1 MALSTKVAECHTI
14 SDTEHGYRVRL
25 LDCNDEKYLVA
36 RDIFVG
42 LGYKPGGA
50 TTLVRRHV
58 PNTGYNFFR
67 VKSRDVMGVKLKTA
81 MDICGRLRQNN
92 SEGYADWLSSEIAKG
107 FCSKPGNKIDNL
119 TYKKLELIAKD
130 VEENSNVLDNIS
142 NETSEIDKKISDLEQ
157 RIMARLD
164 SLESNLG
171 EIVRTIV
178 REELAAI
185 PDSVPEENTGTVQV
199 KEDCGDTHRDSI
211 SKEDEYFV
219 DTDEYYYD
227 PGEQWREWGRGMV
240 VKLATKLSDNSTIED
255 FREACGK
262 IYHQI
267 YIRMNKEDGLNCQQ
281 LRFQV
286 SREERTPMSILSC
299 FVGRKDYID
308 SFIKAVKHYALT
320 AKINYQVPG
329 VNLMKV
335 SRSIPRS

>member
-1 MALSTKVAECHTI
+1 MVPSTKVAECHTI

-130 VEENSNVLDNIS
+130 VEENSNVLDSIS

-185 PDSVPEENTGTVQV
+185 PDSVPEENTDTVQV
-199 KEDCGDTHRDSI
+199 KEDCNDTNCDSI

-219 DTDEYYYD
+219 DTDKYYYD

-240 VKLATKLSDNSTIED
+240 VKLATKLSDDSTIED

-267 YIRMNKEDGLNCQQ
+267 YIRMNKEDRLNCQQ
-281 LRFQV
+281 LRSKV
-286 SREERTPMSILSC
+286 SREERAPISILSC
-299 FVGRKDYID
+299 FVGRKEYID

>member
-92 SEGYADWLSSEIAKG
+92 SEGYAEWLSSEIAKG
-107 FCSKPGNKIDNL
+107 FCSKPGNKSDNL

-130 VEENSNVLDNIS
+130 VEENSNVLDSIS

-185 PDSVPEENTGTVQV
+185 PDSVSEENTETVQA
-199 KEDCGDTHRDSI
+199 KEDYSDTHHDSI
-211 SKEDEYFV
+211 SKEDECFV
-219 DTDEYYYD
+219 DTDEYSYD

-286 SREERTPMSILSC
+286 SREEGASISILSC
-299 FVGRKDYID
+299 FVGRKEYID

-320 AKINYQVPG
+320 AKIDYQVPG